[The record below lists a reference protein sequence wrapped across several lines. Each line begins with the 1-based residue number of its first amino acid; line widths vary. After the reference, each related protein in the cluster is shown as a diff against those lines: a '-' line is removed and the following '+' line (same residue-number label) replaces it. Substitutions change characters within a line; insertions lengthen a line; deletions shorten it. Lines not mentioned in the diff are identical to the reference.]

1 MKTASTQFLNLA
13 LFAAMAGCSA
23 GAGTAPPSP
32 WRPLTVGLGERARI
46 GAVALT
52 PLRIEE
58 DSRCPASVQCIQAG
72 TVRVAV
78 RLDDARGRSSAVLTL
93 RQSFRTRGGDW
104 IVLTDVRPYPQR
116 PGPIARDS
124 YRFTFRRALPP
135 PIPTLQPATGN

>member
-1 MKTASTQFLNLA
+1 MTTSPTQLLNLA
-13 LFAAMAGCSA
+13 LFASMAGCAA

-32 WRPLTVGLGERARI
+32 YRPLTVGLGERARI

-93 RQSFRTRGGDW
+93 DRSFRLRDGDS
-104 IVLTDVRPYPQR
+104 IVLTEVRPYPER
-116 PGPIARDS
+116 PGPIPRSS
-124 YRFTFRRALPP
+124 YRLTFRRALPA
-135 PIPTLQPATGN
+135 PIPTLQPAPGG

>member
-1 MKTASTQFLNLA
+1 MKIDPTRLLNLA
-13 LFAAMAGCSA
+13 LFAAMAGCA
-23 GAGTAPPSP
+23 GGAGTAPPSP
-32 WRPLTVGLGERARI
+32 HGPVTVGLGERARI

-93 RQSFRTRGGDW
+93 NRSFRSRAGDW
-104 IVLTDVRPYPQR
+104 IVLSDVRPYPQR
-116 PGPIARDS
+116 PGAIARSS

-135 PIPTLQPATGN
+135 PIPTLQPATGG